1 MLENVRIVMV
11 NTSHSGNIG
20 AAARAMKTMGLS
32 DLVLV
37 APEEFPSATATA
49 LASGAS
55 DLLARAR
62 VVPTLEAALADCS
75 LVIGTSARLRT
86 IPWPLMTAREC
97 GEVTRIESEKQRV
110 AIVFGREARGL
121 TNEELRLCTYHVCI
135 PANDEYGVLNVAAAI
150 QVIAYE
156 IRQAHLAVQGE
167 PPADGPMMPV
177 NYVRWDEALV
187 SHEEMELFYHH
198 FERVLIEV
206 GFLAEDNPRQL
217 MTRARRMFNRVRLD
231 RLEYNMLRGFLTSTQ
246 QKLKQRDSD

>member
-11 NTSHSGNIG
+11 NTSHAGNIG

-37 APEEFPSATATA
+37 APAEFPSATATA

-62 VVPTLEAALADCS
+62 VVPTLEDALADCS

-97 GEVTRIESEKQRV
+97 GEVARIESEKQRV

-121 TNEELRLCTYHVCI
+121 TNEELRLCTYHVSI
-135 PANDEYGVLNVAAAI
+135 PANAEYGVLNVAAAI

-156 IRQAHLAVQGE
+156 IRQAHLVEPVE
-167 PPADGPMMPV
+167 PPADEPMMPIS
-177 NYVRWDEALV
+177 YVRWDEALV
-187 SHEEMELFYHH
+187 KHDEMELFYAH

-231 RLEYNMLRGFLTSTQ
+231 RLEYNMLRGFLTSVQ
-246 QKLKQRDSD
+246 QKLKQRDGD